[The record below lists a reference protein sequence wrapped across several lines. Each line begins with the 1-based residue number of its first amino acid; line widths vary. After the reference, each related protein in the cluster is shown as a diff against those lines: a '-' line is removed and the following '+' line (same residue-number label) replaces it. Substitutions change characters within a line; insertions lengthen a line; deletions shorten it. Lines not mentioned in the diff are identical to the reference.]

1 MSDSI
6 PEHETLIPA
15 ARLLQL
21 ADEHEST
28 AAKIGVRVEE
38 RAREHEAQVRAL
50 VEAFQHD
57 MAKLHNARERA
68 LGAAAA
74 LRSAAGEG

>member
-1 MSDSI
+1 MIDHI
-6 PEHETLIPA
+6 PEHEPLIPA
-15 ARLLQL
+15 ERLL
-21 ADEHEST
+21 E
-28 AAKIGVRVEE
+28 AAAEREAYAAQMAARIDE
-38 RAREHEAQVRAL
+38 RAREHEAAVRAL
-50 VEAFQHD
+50 VEAYQHD